1 MTTNIASF
9 IPSNDVA
16 IKEFDGEFKTLIHQ
30 KLELTQ
36 FAVDNSADGIAWIK
50 PNGSFSYANKAM
62 CQMLGYTLEEFCSLH
77 IWDIDNS
84 AMLSQSIW
92 SDRWEQ
98 LKITNKVLIDS
109 ELHGL
114 DGSLYPVEFSLNYI
128 EFEGEEYSFAQARD
142 ITHRKQTEVALA
154 KSESLFRGL
163 VENTNDL
170 IYIMGL
176 DGVFNYVSPQVKI
189 ILGYSGTEL
198 IGKSAIEYIHQDDQH
213 ILMDAI
219 PQLLTTKQSLSGME
233 LRVMRK
239 DGAWCWLVYSSSPM
253 LDTDGTIIGIQGI
266 GRDITTEKALLY
278 ERKQVEAS
286 LAASRQKHYNL
297 IQSIDGIVWEYDM
310 ATERFSFVSDCAKAI
325 LGYSLSDWLS
335 QADFWQNCLHS
346 DDLDVALST
355 RNKAIND
362 HHNYELEYRMI
373 TAEGQIVWIYDVST
387 PLYDNDGCFV
397 AMNGLFINISDRKQ
411 SEIELYQ
418 TNNRLKS
425 MVDELQQ
432 ATRLKDDFL
441 ATMSHELR
449 TPLNA
454 VLGMS
459 EALQEEV
466 FGSLN
471 LRQLKSLKTIER
483 SGRHLLELINDIL
496 DVSKI
501 SAGKLELDISTVNVN
516 ALCKSSIAFVKQKA
530 LNKQIQLDLHLS
542 PGVSS
547 MVIDER
553 RMRQVLINLLNNA
566 VKFTPSGGRVSLS
579 INLWDQEADGIDTP
593 GVSLAVTDTGI
604 GIDSA
609 DYQRV
614 FEPFVQLDS
623 SLNRNFEGTG
633 LGLALT
639 RQIVELHGG
648 QIRLKSEVSKGSCF
662 TIYLPHD
669 CLISAEDNESLS
681 TFDSLGSNLSQI
693 TIDTTAQALI
703 LLAED
708 NESNVLTLSSYLIA
722 KGYQMLIANNGKEA
736 IEMALNYHPRL
747 ILMDIQMP
755 GMDGLEAI
763 IKIRQLPE
771 FANLPIIAL
780 TAMAM
785 TGDREKCLLAG
796 ATDYISKPVNL
807 KQLHTTIE
815 QHLNGTKLC

>member
-1 MTTNIASF
+1 MRTNITSF
-9 IPSNDVA
+9 IPSNDEA
-16 IKEFDGEFKTLIHQ
+16 IKEFTGEFKTLIHQ

-36 FAVDNSADGIAWIK
+36 FAVDNSADGIVWIR

-62 CQMLGYTLEEFCSLH
+62 YQMLGYTLADFCSLY
-77 IWDIDNS
+77 IWDIDSS
-84 AMLSQSIW
+84 AMLSESIW
-92 SDRWEQ
+92 SDHWEQ
-98 LKITNKVLIDS
+98 LKSTNQILIDS
-109 ELHGL
+109 ELYGS
-114 DGSLYPVEFSLNYI
+114 DGSHYPVEFSLNYVK
-128 EFEGEEYSFAQARD
+128 FEGEEYSFAQARN

-154 KSESLFRGL
+154 KSESQFRGL
-163 VENTNDL
+163 VENTSDL

-176 DGVFNYVSPQVKI
+176 DGIFNYVSPQVQI

-213 ILMDAI
+213 ILMDVI
-219 PQLLTTKQSLSGME
+219 PLLLTTKQSQSGME

-239 DGAWCWLVYSSSPM
+239 DGTWCWLVYSSSPM
-253 LDTDGTIIGIQGI
+253 LAVDGTIIGIQGI
-266 GRDITTEKALLY
+266 GRDITTEKALLH
-278 ERKQVEAS
+278 ERKQVKAS
-286 LAASRQKHYNL
+286 LVASRQKHYNL

-310 ATERFSFVSDCAKAI
+310 ATERFSFVSDRAKAI
-325 LGYSLSDWLS
+325 LGYSISDWLS
-335 QADFWQNCLHS
+335 QADFWQNCLHA
-346 DDLDVALST
+346 DDLDVALNT
-355 RNKAIND
+355 RNKAISDRNSC
-362 HHNYELEYRMI
+362 ELEYRMI
-373 TAEGQIVWIYDVST
+373 TADGQNVWIYDVST
-387 PLYDNDGCFV
+387 PVYDDDGCLI
-397 AMNGLFINISDRKQ
+397 AMNGLLINISDRKQ
-411 SEIELYQ
+411 AEIELYQ
-418 TNNRLKS
+418 TNNRLKL
-425 MVDELQQ
+425 MINELQQ

-449 TPLNA
+449 TPLNT

-459 EALQEEV
+459 EALQEEIY
-466 FGSLN
+466 GSLN

-501 SAGKLELDISTVNVN
+501 SAGKLELDISTVTVNV
-516 ALCKSSIAFVKQKA
+516 LCKSSIAFVKQKA
-530 LNKQIQLDLHLS
+530 LNQQIQIDLHLS

-553 RMRQVLINLLNNA
+553 RMRQVLINLLSNA
-566 VKFTPSGGRVSLS
+566 VKFTPSGGCVSLS
-579 INLWDQEADGIDTP
+579 INLWDQGADGIDMP
-593 GVSLAVTDTGI
+593 GVSIAVTDTGI
-604 GIDSA
+604 GIDST

-633 LGLALT
+633 LGLTLA

-648 QIRLKSEVSKGSCF
+648 QIRLKSEVGKGSCF
-662 TIYLPHD
+662 TIYLPHN
-669 CLISAEDNESLS
+669 CLIPAEDDQHLS
-681 TFDSLGSNLSQI
+681 TFDSLSSNTSQ
-693 TIDTTAQALI
+693 TTVETTGQALI

-708 NESNVLTLSSYLIA
+708 NESNVLTVSSYLIA
-722 KGYQMLIANNGKEA
+722 KGYQMLIANNGEEA
-736 IEMALNYHPRL
+736 IKMAWEHRPQL

-755 GMDGLEAI
+755 GMDGLEAT

-796 ATDYISKPVNL
+796 ATDYLSKPVSL
-807 KQLHTTIE
+807 KQLHTAIE

>member
-9 IPSNDVA
+9 IPSNDEA
-16 IKEFDGEFKTLIHQ
+16 IREFDGEFKTLIHR
-30 KLELTQ
+30 KPELTQ
-36 FAVDNSADGIAWIK
+36 FAVDNFADGIAWIK

-62 CQMLGYTLEEFCSLH
+62 YQMLGYTLAKFCSLH
-77 IWDIDNS
+77 IWDIDGS
-84 AMLSQSIW
+84 AILSQSMW
-92 SDRWEQ
+92 SDHWKQ
-98 LKITNKVLIDS
+98 LKITNQILIDS
-109 ELHGL
+109 ELHGS
-114 DGSLYPVEFSLNYI
+114 DGSRYPVEFSLNYI
-128 EFEGEEYSFAQARD
+128 EFEGEEYSFAQARN
-142 ITHRKQTEVALA
+142 ITHRKQTEIALA
-154 KSESLFRGL
+154 KSESQFRGL
-163 VENTNDL
+163 VENTSDL

-176 DGVFNYVSPQVKI
+176 DGVFNYVSPQVKT
-189 ILGYSGTEL
+189 ILGYSSTEL

-213 ILMDAI
+213 VLMGAI
-219 PQLLTTKQSLSGME
+219 PQLLTTKQSQSGME

-239 DGAWCWLVYSSSPM
+239 DGTWCWLVYSSSPM
-253 LDTDGTIIGIQGI
+253 LAVDGTIIGIQGI
-266 GRDITTEKALLY
+266 GRDITNEKALLH
-278 ERKQVEAS
+278 ERKQAEAS

-297 IQSIDGIVWEYDM
+297 IQSIDGIVWEYDL
-310 ATERFSFVSDCAKAI
+310 ATERFSFVNDRAKAI
-325 LGYSLSDWLS
+325 LGYSISDWLS

-346 DDLDVALST
+346 DDLDLALHT
-355 RNKAIND
+355 RNKAIID
-362 HHNYELEYRMI
+362 HHSCELEYQMI
-373 TAEGQIVWIYDVST
+373 TADGQIIWIYDVFT
-387 PLYDNDGCFV
+387 PVYDEHDCFV

-411 SEIELYQ
+411 AEIELYQ
-418 TNNRLKS
+418 TNNRLEL
-425 MVDELQQ
+425 MIGELQQ

-459 EALQEEV
+459 EALQEEI

-471 LRQLKSLKTIER
+471 LKQLKSLKTIER

-501 SAGKLELDISTVNVN
+501 SAGKLELDISTVTVN
-516 ALCKSSIAFVKQKA
+516 TLCKSSIAFVKQKA
-530 LNKQIQLDLHLS
+530 LNQQIQVDLHLS
-542 PGVSS
+542 PRVSS

-553 RMRQVLINLLNNA
+553 RMRQVLINLLSNA

-579 INLWDQEADGIDTP
+579 INLWDQGADGIDMA

-609 DYQRV
+609 DHQRV

-633 LGLALT
+633 LGLALA

-648 QIRLKSEVSKGSCF
+648 QIRLKSEVGKGSCF
-662 TIYLPHD
+662 TIYLPHN
-669 CLISAEDNESLS
+669 CLIPAEDEQHLS
-681 TFDSLGSNLSQI
+681 IFDSLGSNTSQ
-693 TIDTTAQALI
+693 TTVDTTAQALI

-722 KGYQMLIANNGKEA
+722 KGYQMLIANTGEEA
-736 IEMALNYHPRL
+736 IKMALEHRPKL

-771 FANLPIIAL
+771 LANLPIIAL

-785 TGDREKCLLAG
+785 ASDREKCLLAG
-796 ATDYISKPVNL
+796 ATDYLSKPVSL
-807 KQLHTTIE
+807 KQLHTAIE
-815 QHLNGTKLC
+815 QHLNDTKLF

>member
-1 MTTNIASF
+1 MITNIASF
-9 IPSNDVA
+9 IPSNDEE
-16 IKEFDGEFKTLIHQ
+16 IKEFKTLTHK

-62 CQMLGYTLEEFCSLH
+62 HQMLGYTLAEFCCLH
-77 IWDIDNS
+77 IWDIDGS

-92 SDRWEQ
+92 SDHWEQ
-98 LKITNKVLIDS
+98 LKITNQILIDS
-109 ELHGL
+109 ELHGS
-114 DGSLYPVEFSLNYI
+114 DGSRYPVEFSLNYI
-128 EFEGEEYSFAQARD
+128 EFEGEEYSFAQARN
-142 ITHRKQTEVALA
+142 ITHRKQTEIALA
-154 KSESLFRGL
+154 NSESQFRGL
-163 VENTNDL
+163 VENTSDL

-176 DGVFNYVSPQVKI
+176 DGVFNYVSPQVKT
-189 ILGYSGTEL
+189 ILGYLSTEL

-213 ILMDAI
+213 VLMDAI

-239 DGAWCWLVYSSSPM
+239 DGTWCWLVYSSSPM
-253 LDTDGTIIGIQGI
+253 LAVDGTIIGIQGI
-266 GRDITTEKALLY
+266 GRDITTEKALLH
-278 ERKQVEAS
+278 ERKQAEDS
-286 LAASRQKHYNL
+286 LVASRQKHYNL
-297 IQSIDGIVWEYDM
+297 IQSIDGIVWEYDL
-310 ATERFSFVSDCAKAI
+310 ATERFSFVSDRAKAT
-325 LGYSLSDWLS
+325 LGYPISDWLS
-335 QADFWQNCLHS
+335 QANFWQNCLHL
-346 DDLDVALST
+346 DDLNLALNT

-362 HHNYELEYRMI
+362 HHSCELEYRMI
-373 TAEGQIVWIYDVST
+373 TADGQIVWIYDVFT
-387 PLYDNDGCFV
+387 PVYDDGCLV
-397 AMNGLFINISDRKQ
+397 AMNGLFINISARKKA
-411 SEIELYQ
+411 EIELYQ
-418 TNNRLKS
+418 TNNRLKLAIG
-425 MVDELQQ
+425 ELQQ

-471 LRQLKSLKTIER
+471 LQQMKSLKTIER

-501 SAGKLELDISTVNVN
+501 SAGKLELDISTVTVN
-516 ALCKSSIAFVKQKA
+516 NLCKSSLAFIQQKA
-530 LNKQIQLDLHLS
+530 LKQQIQVDLHLS
-542 PGVSS
+542 PGVSC

-553 RMRQVLINLLNNA
+553 RMRQVLINLLSNA
-566 VKFTPSGGRVSLS
+566 VKFTSSGGRVSLS
-579 INLWDQEADGIDTP
+579 INLWDQGADGIDMA

-609 DYQRV
+609 DHQRV

-633 LGLALT
+633 LGLALA

-648 QIRLKSEVSKGSCF
+648 QIRLKSEVGKGSCF
-662 TIYLPHD
+662 TIYLPHN
-669 CLISAEDNESLS
+669 CLIPAEDDQHLS
-681 TFDSLGSNLSQI
+681 TFDSLGSNTSQ
-693 TIDTTAQALI
+693 TTVDTTAQVLI

-722 KGYQMLIANNGKEA
+722 KGYQMLIANTGEEA
-736 IEMALNYHPRL
+736 IKMASEHHPKL

-763 IKIRQLPE
+763 IKIRQIPE

-785 TGDREKCLLAG
+785 AGDREKCLLAG
-796 ATDYISKPVNL
+796 ATDYLSKPVSL

-815 QHLNGTKLC
+815 QHLNDTKL